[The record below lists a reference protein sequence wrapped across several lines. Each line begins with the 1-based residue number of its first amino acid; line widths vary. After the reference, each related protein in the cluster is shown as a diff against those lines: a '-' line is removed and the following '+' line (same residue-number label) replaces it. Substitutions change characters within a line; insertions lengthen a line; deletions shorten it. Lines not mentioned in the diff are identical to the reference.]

1 VSRSHAVHPAVAIVG
16 LTLLAIVFHPLGSHA
31 QSLDFSG
38 VDAAATDAVA
48 SGDIPGVVVLV
59 GRDDE
64 VLLHRAWGSRAV
76 VPGPLPMLPDTIFD
90 IASLTKPL
98 GTTLAV
104 MSLVERGRID
114 LDVPLGRYLREFRAA
129 SFSQVTI
136 RRILTHTAGLP
147 AIPATRAL
155 AGGFPRAARVL
166 ASKALDYTPG
176 GGFQYSDTGFIL
188 LAEVVRR
195 VSGEPLDRY
204 LDRIVFDPLGLRDT
218 RFRPN
223 SAVAARVAPTEFWEG
238 RLLQGRVHDPRARL
252 LGGVAGHAGMF
263 STAPDLARLCRMLLH
278 QGRLDGRRILRPET
292 VRTMW
297 TPGPDT
303 EGTRALGWDISSG
316 FSRTMAP
323 FFPAGSLGHTGFTGT
338 AVWLDPP
345 TRSYMII
352 LTNRVHPNGGSAA
365 RIRELRVRIAAAVGA
380 TLFGRSAP
388 PVAGR
393 GPAGVVSVAAEGAD
407 AEGRHRFAGMPG
419 GSGHPG
425 GHVGSPQVG
434 QVRSGLD
441 AMVQQN
447 FAMFIGKSVGL
458 VTNHTGVDAR
468 GRRGIDLIATA
479 HGVRLHA
486 IFSPEHGMTGAAN
499 ADVPHGRDVATG
511 RPIWSLYGPT
521 RRPTAE
527 MLRGVTMVV
536 FDVQDVGVR
545 YYTYL
550 TTLMY
555 VMEEAGL
562 LGIPVVVLDR
572 PNPITGRVVEGP
584 LMDPDL
590 RSFTGPYTIPVRTGM
605 TIGEFA
611 RMVAEERKLP
621 VSLTIVPM
629 TGWDRSRWYDQTG
642 LPWVN
647 PSPNIRS
654 VTQALL
660 YSGVGLLEATNV
672 SVGRGTDMP
681 FEVIGAPWMDGERV
695 VAALNRRAL
704 AGVTFEPVRFTP
716 LGDVYA
722 RVSCGGI
729 RLVVTDR
736 DAIRPVTVALAV
748 MEALG
753 EVHRDQWR
761 PESVQ
766 NLLVNRS
773 TMWALLR
780 REPLPRLVAWA
791 EAERSSF
798 LNRRASYLIYR

>member
-1 VSRSHAVHPAVAIVG
+1 MYPAVVIVG
-16 LTLLAIVFHPLGSHA
+16 LALFTIALRPADSLA

-38 VDAAATDAVA
+38 VDAAATDAIA
-48 SGDIPGVVVLV
+48 SGEIPGVVVLV
-59 GRDDE
+59 GRGDD
-64 VLLHRAWGSRAV
+64 VLFHRAWGSRAV
-76 VPGPLPMLPDTIFD
+76 VPQPLPMRPDTIFD

-104 MSLVERGRID
+104 MSLVERGKLS
-114 LDVPLGRYLREFRAA
+114 LDAPLSRYLREFRAA

-136 RRILTHTAGLP
+136 RRMLTHTAGF
-147 AIPATRAL
+147 PATPVTGAL
-155 AGGFPRAARVL
+155 AGGFPGAARVL

-188 LAEVVRR
+188 LAEVVGR
-195 VSGEPLDRY
+195 VSGESVDRY
-204 LDRIVFDPLGLRDT
+204 LQRAVFEPLRLTDT
-218 RFRPN
+218 SFHPTD
-223 SAVAARVAPTEFWEG
+223 AMVDRVAPTEFWEG
-238 RLLQGRVHDPRARL
+238 RLLQGRVHDPRARQ

-263 STAPDLARLCRMLLH
+263 STAADLARLCRMLLN
-278 QGRLDGRRILRPET
+278 QGTLDGRRILRRET

-297 TPGPDT
+297 TRAPDA
-303 EGTRALGWDISSG
+303 EGTRALGWDVSSA
-316 FSRTMAP
+316 FSRPMAP
-323 FFPAGSLGHTGFTGT
+323 FFPAGSVGHTGFTGT
-338 AVWLDPP
+338 TVWLDPP

-352 LTNRVHPNGGSAA
+352 LTNRVHPNGGGSA
-365 RIRELRVRIAAAVGA
+365 RIRELRSRVAAAVGA
-380 TLFGRSAP
+380 TLFGR
-388 PVAGR
+388 AG
-393 GPAGVVSVAAEGAD
+393 GPATGSVPAAATSAAAD
-407 AEGRHRFAGMPG
+407 APVDEPRPAPAP
-419 GSGHPG
+419 SGAR
-425 GHVGSPQVG
+425 VS
-434 QVRSGLD
+434 SGLD
-441 AMVQQN
+441 VLVQQN
-447 FAMFIGKSVGL
+447 FAMFGGQSIGL
-458 VTNHTGVDAR
+458 VTNHTGVDAS
-468 GRRGIDLIATA
+468 GRRGIDLIAGA
-479 HGVRLHA
+479 PGVRLQA

-499 ADVPHGRDVATG
+499 ADVPHGRDAATG
-511 RPIWSLYGPT
+511 RPIWSLYGAT

-527 MLRGVTMVV
+527 MLRGVTLIV
-536 FDVQDVGVR
+536 FDVQDVGAR

-555 VMEEAGL
+555 VMEEAGR

-611 RMVAEERKLP
+611 RMIAEERRLP
-621 VSLTIVPM
+621 VSLTIVPV
-629 TGWDRSRWYDQTG
+629 TGWDRSRWYDETG

-660 YSGVGLLEATNV
+660 YSGIGLLEATNL
-672 SVGRGTDMP
+672 SVGRGTDTP
-681 FEVIGAPWMDGERV
+681 FEVVGAPWMDGDR
-695 VAALNRRAL
+695 VAALLNGQQL

-716 LGDVYA
+716 TGDVYA

-729 RLVVTDR
+729 RFVVRDR
-736 DAIRPVTVALAV
+736 EAIRPVTVAFAV
-748 MEALG
+748 VKALG
-753 EVHRDQWR
+753 EIHRDQWR

-791 EAERSSF
+791 EADRSSF

>member
-1 VSRSHAVHPAVAIVG
+1 VSRRYAVHPAVVIVG
-16 LTLLAIVFHPLGSHA
+16 LALLAIALHPSAAVA
-31 QSLDFSG
+31 QALDFSG
-38 VDAAATDAVA
+38 VDAAATDAVT
-48 SGDIPGVVVLV
+48 SGEIPGVVVLV

-64 VLLHRAWGSRAV
+64 ILMHRAWGSRAV
-76 VPGPLPMLPDTIFD
+76 VPKPLPMLPDTIFD

-104 MSLVERGRID
+104 MSLVERGKIK
-114 LDVPLGRYLREFRAA
+114 LDAPLSRYLREFRAA
-129 SFSQVTI
+129 PFSQVTI
-136 RRILTHTAGLP
+136 GRMLTHSAGFA
-147 AIPATRAL
+147 AIPATGAL
-155 AGGFPRAARVL
+155 AGGFPTAARAL
-166 ASKALDYTPG
+166 AGKALDYTPG

-195 VSGEPLDRY
+195 ASGEPVDRY
-204 LDRIVFDPLGLRDT
+204 LQHAIFDPLGLTDT
-218 RFRPN
+218 TFHPTD
-223 SAVAARVAPTEFWEG
+223 AVMDRVAPTEFAEG
-238 RLLQGRVHDPRARL
+238 RLLQGRVHDPRARQ

-263 STAPDLARLCRMLLH
+263 STAADLGRLCRMLLNK
-278 QGRLDGRRILRPET
+278 GTLDGRRILRGET

-297 TPGPDT
+297 TRTPEADSD
-303 EGTRALGWDISSG
+303 RALGWDVSSG

-323 FFPAGSLGHTGFTGT
+323 FFPVGSVGHTGFTGT

-352 LTNRVHPNGGSAA
+352 LTNRVHPNGGGSA
-365 RIRELRVRIAAAVGA
+365 RIRELRTRVAAAVGA
-380 TLFGRSAP
+380 ALFGRASAP
-388 PVAGR
+388 ATASR
-393 GPAGVVSVAAEGAD
+393 PAASASAAAD
-407 AEGRHRFAGMPG
+407 APVDEPPPPPTPG
-419 GSGHPG
+419 G
-425 GHVGSPQVG
+425 
-434 QVRSGLD
+434 VRVLSGLD
-441 AMVQQN
+441 VLAQQN
-447 FAMFIGKSVGL
+447 FTMFGGQSIGL
-458 VTNHTGVDAR
+458 VTNHTGVDR
-468 GRRGIDLIATA
+468 QGRRGIDLIAQA
-479 HGVRLHA
+479 PGVRLQA

-499 ADVPHGRDVATG
+499 ADVPHGRDAATR

-521 RRPTAE
+521 RRPTGE
-527 MLRGVTMVV
+527 MLRGVTLIV
-536 FDVQDVGVR
+536 FDIQDVGVR

-555 VMEEAGL
+555 VMEEAGR

-584 LMDPDL
+584 VMDPDL

-611 RMVAEERKLP
+611 RMVVEERKLP

-629 TGWDRSRWYDQTG
+629 TGWDRSRWFDETG

-660 YSGVGLLEATNV
+660 YSGIGLLEATNL
-672 SVGRGTDMP
+672 SVGRGTATP
-681 FEVIGAPWMDGERV
+681 FEVIGAPWMDGDRV
-695 VAALNRRAL
+695 AAALNRDPPP
-704 AGVTFEPVRFTP
+704 GVKFEPVRFTP
-716 LGDVYA
+716 TADVYA

-729 RLVVTDR
+729 RFVVTDR
-736 DAIRPVTVALAV
+736 EAIRPVTVAFAV
-748 MEALG
+748 VNALG
-753 EVHRDQWR
+753 DVHRNQWR
-761 PESVQ
+761 PESIQ

-780 REPLPRLVAWA
+780 REPLPDLAAWA
-791 EAERSSF
+791 EADRSIF

>member
-1 VSRSHAVHPAVAIVG
+1 MHPAPLIVG
-16 LTLLAIVFHPLGSHA
+16 LALFVIALHPSAALP

-48 SGDIPGVVVLV
+48 SGEIPGVVVLV
-59 GRDDE
+59 GRGDDI
-64 VLLHRAWGSRAV
+64 VFHRAWGSRAV
-76 VPGPLPMLPDTIFD
+76 VPQPLPMLPDTIFD

-98 GTTLAV
+98 GTTLAA
-104 MSLVERGRID
+104 MSLVERGKIK
-114 LDVPLGRYLREFRAA
+114 LDEPLSRYLREFRAA
-129 SFSQVTI
+129 AFSQVTI
-136 RRILTHTAGLP
+136 RRVLTHTAGF
-147 AIPATRAL
+147 PATPANGVL
-155 AGGFPRAARVL
+155 AGGFPKAARLL

-188 LAEVVRR
+188 LAEVIRR
-195 VSGEPLDRY
+195 VSGQSVDRY
-204 LDRIVFDPLGLRDT
+204 LQHAVFEPLRLTDT
-218 RFRPN
+218 TFHPPD
-223 SAVAARVAPTEFWEG
+223 AMVDRVAPTEFWEG
-238 RLLQGRVHDPRARL
+238 RLLQGRVHDPRARQ

-263 STAPDLARLCRMLLH
+263 STAADLARLCRMLLN
-278 QGRLDGRRILRPET
+278 QGSLDGRRILRPQT

-297 TPGPDT
+297 ARGPDAD
-303 EGTRALGWDISSG
+303 GDRALGWDVSSV

-352 LTNRVHPNGGSAA
+352 LTNRVHPNGGGSA
-365 RIRELRVRIAAAVGA
+365 RIRELRGRVAAAVGA
-380 TLFGRSAP
+380 ALFGR
-388 PVAGR
+388 AG
-393 GPAGVVSVAAEGAD
+393 GPAPASVPAAARSTAAD
-407 AEGRHRFAGMPG
+407 APVDAPRPAPTP
-419 GSGHPG
+419 SGAR
-425 GHVGSPQVG
+425 VL
-434 QVRSGLD
+434 SGLD
-441 AMVQQN
+441 VLVQQN
-447 FAMFIGKSVGL
+447 FAMFGGQSIGL

-468 GRRGIDLIATA
+468 GRRGIDLIAGA
-479 HGVRLHA
+479 PGVRLQV
-486 IFSPEHGMTGAAN
+486 IFGPEHGMTGAAN
-499 ADVPHGRDVATG
+499 ADVPHGRDAATG

-527 MLRGVTMVV
+527 MLRGVTLIV

-555 VMEEAGL
+555 VMEEAGR

-605 TIGEFA
+605 TIGELA

-621 VSLTIVPM
+621 VSLTIVPL
-629 TGWDRSRWYDQTG
+629 TGWDRSRWYDETG

-660 YSGVGLLEATNV
+660 YSGVGLLEATNL
-672 SVGRGTDMP
+672 SVGRGTDTP
-681 FEVIGAPWMDGERV
+681 FEVIGAPWMDGDR
-695 VAALNRRAL
+695 VAAALTRHPL

-716 LGDVYA
+716 TGDVYA

-729 RLVVTDR
+729 RFVVTDR
-736 DAIRPVTVALAV
+736 EAIRPVTVAFAV
-748 MEALG
+748 VKALG
-753 EVHRDQWR
+753 AIHRDQWR

-791 EAERSSF
+791 EADRNSF